1 MKKVIKWISI
11 VIGIIFLIMLWS
23 PIEAKKENTGKR
35 LFSWSGWSALFDD
48 SDFGLKFN
56 FYPKVKFDG
65 IDGPYL
71 VSDSIYRINANND
84 LITSTSSNHD
94 SIEVIVNNENSD
106 RFYFKINSDHKIEI
120 SESLMP
126 EKLIAISDIEGNFNG
141 FSSFLK
147 SNKIVDSNYN
157 WTFNNG
163 HLVLVGDFVDRGKNV
178 VQVLWLI
185 YKLEKQA
192 KENGGKVHFI
202 LGNHEIMNF
211 QGNGGYNQKKY
222 IKAGQVISQKNEWE
236 RAIQF
241 MYSNQTELGNWL
253 RKKNVIEKIGGYIFV
268 HAGLN
273 PEIVDY
279 NISLNEINNI
289 TRENW
294 DEDFYQNPGNNS
306 IANFLIGRKGPF
318 WYRGL
323 VTDYKYYEKINESE
337 LEKVLKHFKANKIV
351 VGHTVVN
358 NISAD
363 FNGRVIRIDLKH
375 GTEKKSGFTK
385 GLLIEN
391 GIEYIIDDKGEKYV
405 L

>member
-1 MKKVIKWISI
+1 
-11 VIGIIFLIMLWS
+11 
-23 PIEAKKENTGKR
+23 
-35 LFSWSGWSALFDD
+35 
-48 SDFGLKFN
+48 
-56 FYPKVKFDG
+56 
-65 IDGPYL
+65 
-71 VSDSIYRINANND
+71 
-84 LITSTSSNHD
+84 
-94 SIEVIVNNENSD
+94 
-106 RFYFKINSDHKIEI
+106 
-120 SESLMP
+120 
-126 EKLIAISDIEGNFNG
+126 
-141 FSSFLK
+141 
-147 SNKIVDSNYN
+147 
-157 WTFNNG
+157 
-163 HLVLVGDFVDRGKNV
+163 
-178 VQVLWLI
+178 
-185 YKLEKQA
+185 
-192 KENGGKVHFI
+192 
-202 LGNHEIMNF
+202 MNF

-363 FNGRVIRIDLKH
+363 FNGRVIRIDRKH

-391 GIEYIIDDKGEKYV
+391 GIEYIIDDKGEKYE